1 VLSIGKLAT
10 GQADYYLQQAQGR
23 VDHMTSVAS
32 GVEDYYTGG
41 PEAAGEW
48 LGRGAAALGLSGRV
62 GERKLRATLEGW
74 HPFTGVE
81 LRDSRGTRV
90 PGFDLTFSAPKSVSV
105 LFGVAGR
112 PIRRQVQVAHE
123 IAVRDAL
130 GYVEDVAAY
139 GRRGHGGLD
148 FMRGHGLV
156 AAAFRHRTSRAGDPQ
171 LHTHVLVANLV
182 KGEDGRWTAMD
193 GRRIYTHAKT
203 AGYLYE
209 ARLRAELT
217 CSLGVRWTPVRNGI
231 ADIVGVPASVLRA
244 FSRRR
249 IEIEADLK
257 RLGTSSPAAAQA
269 AALETRRAKDRL
281 VDPSRLIPEWRQ
293 RAASLGLDEELIRSL
308 LSADHEVTLAEEE
321 IAGIADHL
329 GS

>member
-74 HPFTGVE
+74 HPRTGIE

-105 LFGVAGR
+105 LFGIAHR
-112 PIRRQVQVAHE
+112 PVRREIQAAHE
-123 IAVRDAL
+123 AAVRDAISYL
-130 GYVEDVAAY
+130 EDVAAY
-139 GRRGHGGLD
+139 GRRSHGGAELE
-148 FMRGHGLV
+148 RGRGLV

-171 LHTHVLVANLV
+171 LHTHVLIAN
-182 KGEDGRWTAMD
+182 
-193 GRRIYTHAKT
+193 
-203 AGYLYE
+203 
-209 ARLRAELT
+209 
-217 CSLGVRWTPVRNGI
+217 
-231 ADIVGVPASVLRA
+231 
-244 FSRRR
+244 
-249 IEIEADLK
+249 
-257 RLGTSSPAAAQA
+257 
-269 AALETRRAKDRL
+269 
-281 VDPSRLIPEWRQ
+281 
-293 RAASLGLDEELIRSL
+293 
-308 LSADHEVTLAEEE
+308 
-321 IAGIADHL
+321 
-329 GS
+329 

>member
-41 PEAAGEW
+41 PEAAGAW
-48 LGRGAAALGLSGRV
+48 LGRGAAALGLNGGV
-62 GERKLRATLEGW
+62 GECELRATLEGR

-81 LRDSRGTRV
+81 LRDSRRTRV
-90 PGFDLTFSAPKSVSV
+90 PGFDLTFSAPKSVTV

-130 GYVEDVAAY
+130 GYLEDVAAY

-171 LHTHVLVANLV
+171 VHTHVLVANLTRLAN
-182 KGEDGRWTAMD
+182 GRWQSLD
-193 GRRIYTHAKT
+193 GRRLYGHART
-203 AGYLYE
+203 AGFLYE
-209 ARLRAELT
+209 
-217 CSLGVRWTPVRNGI
+217 
-231 ADIVGVPASVLRA
+231 
-244 FSRRR
+244 F
-249 IEIEADLK
+249 
-257 RLGTSSPAAAQA
+257 
-269 AALETRRAKDRL
+269 
-281 VDPSRLIPEWRQ
+281 
-293 RAASLGLDEELIRSL
+293 
-308 LSADHEVTLAEEE
+308 
-321 IAGIADHL
+321 
-329 GS
+329 